1 MLEILRWVWIY
12 CNLAGHVSKLLAMH
26 LRYYFLPEVTFE
38 NLPIR
43 INMKHD
49 IQKVDFLI
57 TVTN

>member
-1 MLEILRWVWIY
+1 
-12 CNLAGHVSKLLAMH
+12 MH